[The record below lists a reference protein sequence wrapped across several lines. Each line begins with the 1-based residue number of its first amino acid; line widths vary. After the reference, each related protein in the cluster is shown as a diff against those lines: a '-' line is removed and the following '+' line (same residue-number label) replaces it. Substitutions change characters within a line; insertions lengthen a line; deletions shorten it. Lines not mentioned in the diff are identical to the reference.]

1 MKATIHII
9 LFVVLC
15 LCTACSNAA
24 EPAESN
30 SRVQVLS
37 PKPGLQ
43 PTKEST
49 PTPMTISEYLLSILP
64 NCDEV
69 KVFEQPV
76 KFDWPLIEQRI
87 QELEGADW
95 GYYGCPQPQE
105 VVSTFYQEAMPK
117 TPFLMTEINW
127 VERPQGTLGVYYQS
141 VAQTWLY
148 LWVVPQP
155 TDPQTSYVIV
165 AASDTQ
171 EFVGGDCLSF
181 PPNRIGPDGNNFLN
195 ERGTFYKRRSA
206 E

>member
-1 MKATIHII
+1 MKATIHVI

-24 EPAESN
+24 DPDESN
-30 SRVQVLS
+30 SRVQALS
-37 PKPGLQ
+37 STPGLQ
-43 PTKEST
+43 PTKGPT

-64 NCDEV
+64 NCDGV
-69 KVFEQPV
+69 KTFEQPV

-87 QELEGADW
+87 QELESADW
-95 GYYGCPQPQE
+95 GYYGCPQRQE
-105 VVSTFYQEAMPK
+105 VVSTFYQETMPK

-141 VAQTWLY
+141 VAQIWLY

-155 TDPQTSYVIV
+155 ADSQTSYVVV

-171 EFVGGDCLSF
+171 EFVGGECLVV
-181 PPNRIGPDGNNFLN
+181 PPSRIGPGVRDFLN
-195 ERGTFYKRRSA
+195 EGSTILRV
-206 E
+206 EVC